1 MANRNGEPPPTAKV
15 QLTDIQRDRI
25 EHARID
31 LANSAAD
38 ETGDHSLEHQA
49 VLEYRL
55 EQMLALVDEWTGG
68 GERDVARC
76 RKCGTV
82 LHRPH
87 DTGRWFSTTRLEVL
101 EDDPC
106 DHEPEPPGGTA

>member
-55 EQMLALVDEWTGG
+55 EQMLALGVFDAVEVAIRDEVA
-68 GERDVARC
+68 VARVALAEWP
-76 RKCGTV
+76 GLAPTQHLLALGDV
-82 LHRPH
+82 LLAQVASLRPV
-87 DTGRWFSTTRLEVL
+87 G
-101 EDDPC
+101 
-106 DHEPEPPGGTA
+106 